1 MKIGIIGATGNVGRV
16 IFKEARTRGHEATA
30 IVRNAA
36 KAKQMLGND
45 IDVLE
50 KDALALTKTD
60 LSDFDAIVNA
70 SALQPAYL
78 NLDLATKLV
87 SLFRDNDHTQLVFIS
102 GASSLVG
109 DDGSFQIDNI
119 LKTFAGQPWIET
131 PLQQV
136 HELQFLQWIDNVKW
150 TVMTPQNDFVAGD
163 KTKFRLGT
171 NKIMTDK
178 SGKSQ
183 VSFGNFA
190 AALLDELKAPKHVHQ
205 QFTVVDD

>member
-109 DDGSFQIDNI
+109 DDGSF
-119 LKTFAGQPWIET
+119 
-131 PLQQV
+131 
-136 HELQFLQWIDNVKW
+136 
-150 TVMTPQNDFVAGD
+150 
-163 KTKFRLGT
+163 
-171 NKIMTDK
+171 
-178 SGKSQ
+178 
-183 VSFGNFA
+183 
-190 AALLDELKAPKHVHQ
+190 
-205 QFTVVDD
+205 